1 MCDILACIAGL
12 MLASLLPARVS
23 IVFVVLLEVML
34 ALWIHDNLALDILM
48 LIHPVQVIR
57 TWQNGG

>member
-1 MCDILACIAGL
+1 
-12 MLASLLPARVS
+12 
-23 IVFVVLLEVML
+23 ML
-34 ALWIHDNLALDILM
+34 ALWIHDNLALNILM